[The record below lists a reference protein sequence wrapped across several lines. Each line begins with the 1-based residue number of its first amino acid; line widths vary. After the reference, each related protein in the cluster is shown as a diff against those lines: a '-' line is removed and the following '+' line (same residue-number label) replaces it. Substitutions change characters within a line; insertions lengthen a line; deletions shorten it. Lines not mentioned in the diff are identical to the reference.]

1 MNQLT
6 KIALGFI
13 LPFAVFAHGPTPQK
27 ADESIV
33 IQAPVQKVWAV
44 IKQFDGLDKW
54 HPDVKNSAGDGKN
67 ESGSVRTITLK
78 NDEQFSEELDFY
90 SEQDH
95 LYKYRLKKENTAAL
109 PISSHTTSFQV
120 KQGENENTS
129 VVSIKSR
136 FYRGDTGNTP
146 SNQLNDESAV
156 KAMTTFFKNEL
167 NGLQQKVAN

>member
-1 MNQLT
+1 M
-6 KIALGFI
+6 
-13 LPFAVFAHGPTPQK
+13 
-27 ADESIV
+27 
-33 IQAPVQKVWAV
+33 
-44 IKQFDGLDKW
+44 
-54 HPDVKNSAGDGKN
+54 
-67 ESGSVRTITLK
+67 K

-120 KQGENENTS
+120 KQGENANTS

-167 NGLQQKVAN
+167 SGLQQKVAN

>member
-1 MNQLT
+1 MNLFT
-6 KIALGFI
+6 KIVLGFVFP
-13 LPFAVFAHGPTPQK
+13 LSVFAHGPTPQK
-27 ADESIV
+27 ADESIA
-33 IQAPVQKVWAV
+33 IQAPVEKVWAI

-54 HPDVKNSAGDGKN
+54 HPDVKNSTGEGKN
-67 ESGSVRTITLK
+67 ESGSVRTITLN

-95 LYKYRLKKENTAAL
+95 LYKYRLKKDNTVAL
-109 PISSHTTSFQV
+109 PISSHTTSIQI
-120 KQGENENTS
+120 KQGENANTS

-146 SNQLNDESAV
+146 SNALNDDAAV

-167 NGLQQKVAN
+167 GGLQQKVAH

>member
-1 MNQLT
+1 MNLFT
-6 KIALGFI
+6 KIVLGFVFP
-13 LPFAVFAHGPTPQK
+13 LSVFAHGPTPQK
-27 ADESIV
+27 ADESIA
-33 IQAPVQKVWAV
+33 IQAPVEKVWAI

-54 HPDVKNSAGDGKN
+54 HPDVKNSTGEGKN
-67 ESGSVRTITLK
+67 ESGSVRTITLN

-95 LYKYRLKKENTAAL
+95 LYKYRLKKDNTVAL
-109 PISSHTTSFQV
+109 PISSHTTSIQI
-120 KQGENENTS
+120 KQGENANTS

-146 SNQLNDESAV
+146 SNALNDDAAV

-167 NGLQQKVAN
+167 SGLQQKVAH